1 MSSAHSPRNTVSKNV
16 IEASPT
22 ELRRWP
28 CHYLYDDGLITLS
41 MQLGPIS
48 LFGELPR
55 ARKVCQRRLAA
66 SFRLTS

>member
-1 MSSAHSPRNTVSKNV
+1 MPSGIPSAARRRAILSD
-16 IEASPT
+16 E
-22 ELRRWP
+22 RRWP

-41 MQLGPIS
+41 MQVGPIS

-55 ARKVCQRRLAA
+55 ARKECQRRLAA